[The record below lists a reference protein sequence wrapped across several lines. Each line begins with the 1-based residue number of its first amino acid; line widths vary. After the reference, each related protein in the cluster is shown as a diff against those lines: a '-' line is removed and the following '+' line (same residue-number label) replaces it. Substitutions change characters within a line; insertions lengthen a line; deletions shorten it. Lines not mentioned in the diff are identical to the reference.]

1 MHLARGTL
9 YNILRPQRFLE
20 VIGQDNT
27 VKSIQMALSKGVL
40 EHALI
45 FYGQTG
51 GGKTTL
57 ARIVAKYL
65 QCDDV
70 KNNEPCCMCNSCISI
85 KQDNFSDYVEL
96 NAATNGGKEDID
108 RLLENVNFSPSFG
121 KARVYVIDEAQRLS
135 QSAWASLLKVLEEPP
150 EHAYFILCT
159 TELIQLHYWLYQP
172 VLP

>member
-1 MHLARGTL
+1 MSGCKQYLTNEQGRRWMHLARGTL

-57 ARIVAKYL
+57 ARIV
-65 QCDDV
+65 Q
-70 KNNEPCCMCNSCISI
+70 
-85 KQDNFSDYVEL
+85 L
-96 NAATNGGKEDID
+96 N
-108 RLLENVNFSPSFG
+108 L
-121 KARVYVIDEAQRLS
+121 
-135 QSAWASLLKVLEEPP
+135 
-150 EHAYFILCT
+150 
-159 TELIQLHYWLYQP
+159 
-172 VLP
+172 